1 MTAMRRRSFI
11 RVAASTAA
19 ASWLPLRRG
28 AAFRS
33 LEPDLRLVLRGG
45 RWHDGAAWRGDDIGV
60 DAAGRIRLGFGLAGR
75 EALALEGRIVSP
87 GFIDVLADNSDDPA
101 RTFPIFEKYK
111 LGDGVT
117 TALQMHG
124 GSAACAGYYA
134 ELGAAPHRI
143 NWGASTSVMRVR
155 GRVQDLAARRALVE
169 RNLAEG
175 ALGVSHSLE
184 YQPTPYPETLDYARL
199 AARYGRPFFLHLRYS
214 SAQRELD
221 GVAEAIRLARESGA
235 HVHIDHLHS
244 TGGTWHMAEALDLIR
259 SAIAGGARLTTC
271 VYPYS
276 YWATYLYSRRF
287 DAGWQ
292 RRFGLDYADLRVVG
306 TGERLTAASF
316 ARYRK
321 TGVLVAVPEGT
332 MPFERT
338 FDLAL
343 REDFCLI
350 GSDGGIQSEPR
361 ANSHPRGAGC
371 FATAIRRALDRGMP
385 LERILGKM
393 TTLPRQVLGGPLAER
408 GAIAEGALADLT
420 VFDPAAIRGNAT
432 LEDPNRMSSGIT
444 LVLVGGA
451 RAIHEGRPADANG
464 MAIRCPATDVRR
476 IATRN
481 T

>member
-1 MTAMRRRSFI
+1 MRRRAFLRTAAS
-11 RVAASTAA
+11 VAAAP
-19 ASWLPLRRG
+19 WLPPVG
-28 AAFRS
+28 ALVARS

-45 RWHDGAAWRGDDIGV
+45 RWFDGAAWRSDDVGV
-60 DAAGRIRLGFGLAGR
+60 DAGGRIRLGIGLAGR
-75 EALALEGRIVSP
+75 DTLTLEGRVIAP
-87 GFIDVLADNSDDPA
+87 GFIDVLADNSDNPA

-124 GSAACAGYYA
+124 GSAECAGYYA
-134 ELGAAPHRI
+134 ELGAEPHRI

-155 GRVQDLAARRALVE
+155 GRLARNEERRRCVE
-169 RNLAEG
+169 QNLAEG

-184 YQPTPYPETLDYARL
+184 YQPTPYAETLEYARL
-199 AARYGRPFFLHLRYS
+199 AARYERPFFLHLRYS
-214 SAQRELD
+214 SPERELE
-221 GVAEAIRLARESGA
+221 GVAEAIQLARDSGA

-244 TGGTWHMAEALDLIR
+244 TGGTWHMEEALAAIR
-259 SAIAGGARLTTC
+259 DGIAGGLRLTTC

-292 RRFGLDYADLRVVG
+292 RRYGLTYADLRVVG

-321 TGVLVAVPEGT
+321 SGVLVAVPEGT
-332 MPFERT
+332 MPFDRT
-338 FDLAL
+338 LDLAL

-371 FATAIRRALDRGMP
+371 FATAIRHGLDIGIP
-385 LERILGKM
+385 LERILAKM
-393 TTLPRQVLGGPLAER
+393 TALPRALLAPALDGR
-408 GAIAEGALADLT
+408 GALADGAIADLT
-420 VFDPAAIRGNAT
+420 VFDPATVRGNAT

-444 LVLVGGA
+444 LVLVGGK
-451 RAIHEGRPADANG
+451 RAFAAGALGERQGL
-464 MAIRCPATDVRR
+464 AIRC
-476 IATRN
+476 
-481 T
+481 

>member
-1 MTAMRRRSFI
+1 VTRS
-11 RVAASTAA
+11 RE
-19 ASWLPLRRG
+19 L
-28 AAFRS
+28 
-33 LEPDLRLVLRGG
+33 DLRLVLRGG
-45 RWHDGAAWRGDDIGV
+45 RWFDGVAWRGDDIGV
-60 DAAGRIRLGFGLAGR
+60 DAAGRIRLGVGLAGR
-75 EALALEGRIVSP
+75 ETLALEGRIVAP

-101 RTFPIFEKYK
+101 RTFPIFERYK

-124 GSAACAGYYA
+124 GSAACAGYYTS
-134 ELGAAPHRI
+134 LGEAPHRI

-155 GRVQDLAARRALVE
+155 GRVQNLAGRRALVE

-184 YQPTPYPETLDYARL
+184 YQPTPYAETLEYARL
-199 AARYGRPFFLHLRYS
+199 AARFSRPFFLHLRYS
-214 SAQRELD
+214 SPQRELD

-244 TGGTWHMAEALDLIR
+244 TGGTWHMAKALELIR
-259 SAIAGGARLTTC
+259 TAIAGGARLTTC

-338 FDLAL
+338 LDLAL
-343 REDFCLI
+343 AEDFCLI

-371 FATAIRRALDRGMP
+371 FATAIRYALDRGMP

-393 TTLPRQVLGGPLAER
+393 TTLPRQVLGGPLADR
-408 GAIAEGALADLT
+408 GEIAEGAAADLT

-432 LEDPNRMSSGIT
+432 LEDPNRMSSGIS

-451 RAIHEGRPADANG
+451 RAIQEGRPADANG